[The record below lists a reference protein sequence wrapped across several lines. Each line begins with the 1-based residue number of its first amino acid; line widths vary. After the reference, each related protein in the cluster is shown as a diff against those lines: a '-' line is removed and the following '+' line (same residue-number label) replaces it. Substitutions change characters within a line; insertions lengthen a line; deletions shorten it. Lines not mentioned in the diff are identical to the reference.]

1 MKMSFRWYGE
11 GDPISL
17 SYIRQI
23 PNLSTIVS
31 AVYDVKPG
39 ELWPYESLK
48 RLQEDCLKERLS
60 FEVVESIPVPEDIK
74 LGRPT
79 RDALI
84 ANYAENIRRVG
95 KIGVKCVCYNF
106 MPVFDWIRTNLS
118 YKNADGSLS
127 LSYNVG
133 DFKKLDP
140 QNLHLPGWDESYG
153 KEELRSLLS
162 EYAKMSHD
170 KLRENLLY
178 FLRGVLPACIEADV
192 SLALHPDDP
201 PWDVFNLPRI
211 ASVKEDFDWIFSNA
225 PSPYNG
231 MTFCLGSLAESPNN
245 DVYVMLER
253 YAKAKRIKF
262 AHLRNVKLDDEDG
275 SFHESGHL
283 SKDGSVDMAKVVKIL
298 VDNDFDGYI
307 RPDHGRKI
315 WGETGNPGYGLYDRA
330 LGIAYINGLWEMAVK
345 EKQK

>member
-11 GDPISL
+11 SDPIPL

-31 AVYDVKPG
+31 AIYDVKPG
-39 ELWPYESLK
+39 ELWPLESLK
-48 RLQEDCLKERLS
+48 RLHDDCLKEGLS

-74 LGRPT
+74 LGKAN

-95 KIGVKCVCYNF
+95 QVGVKCVCYNF

-118 YKNADGSLS
+118 YKNPDGSFS
-127 LSYNVG
+127 LSYDAA
-133 DFKKLDP
+133 DFKELDP

-153 KEELRSLLS
+153 KEELRALLN
-162 EYAKMSHD
+162 EYAGMSHE

-178 FLRGVLPACIEADV
+178 FLRGVLPACLEADV

-201 PWDVFNLPRI
+201 PWDVFGLPRI
-211 ASVKEDFDWIFSNA
+211 ASTKEDFDWIFANA
-225 PSPYNG
+225 TSLYNG
-231 MTFCLGSLAESPNN
+231 MTFCLGSLAESPSN
-245 DVYVMLER
+245 DVYAMLDE
-253 YAKAKRIKF
+253 YAKEKRIKF
-262 AHLRNVKLDDEDG
+262 AHLRNVKLDDENG

-283 SKDGSVDMAKVVKIL
+283 SKDGSVDMARVVRIL
-298 VDNDFDGYI
+298 IEHDFDGYI

-330 LGIAYINGLWEMAVK
+330 LGIAYINGLWEMAKK
-345 EKQK
+345 EK